1 MLQAGA
7 AILQRAERGENDLAA
22 SLAGGEKEG
31 LALSDG
37 GRVAVIGGGP
47 AGTFFTYF
55 LLSLAESVDLALSVD
70 IYEPRRFDNPGP
82 AGCNHC
88 GGIVSESLVQLL
100 ATEGINLPP
109 TLVQRGI
116 ESYVLHMDVGNVR
129 IETPLHEKRIAAVF
143 RGGGPR
149 VCEDAGASRGF
160 DGFLLDLAVA
170 SGANVVRKL
179 VSEVSWQ
186 KDRPELTCSDGS
198 SAAYD
203 LLAVAAGVN
212 SQVLQLFGEAAPRY
226 RSPETLKTFI
236 CEFKLTQ
243 ESIDRHIG
251 PSMHVFLLD
260 IPRLEFAALIP
271 KGRFLTLCILGHDVD
286 NALVNAFLSA
296 PEVTACFPDAT
307 VPRPVCHCFPR
318 VNVEAAMQPYTD
330 RIVWIGD
337 SGVARLYKDGI
348 GSAYRVAKAAAKTV
362 VHHGISA
369 EDFRRHFWPACKR
382 IDNDNSIAKLIFAAS
397 TLIQKMR
404 FLRRGVLRMT
414 ANEQQRRASRRHMS
428 MALWDLF
435 TGSAP
440 YKEVL
445 SRSFH
450 PEFPLMLCWNLIAGN
465 LARRR
470 GAAKD
475 RSYE

>member
-1 MLQAGA
+1 M
-7 AILQRAERGENDLAA
+7 
-22 SLAGGEKEG
+22 
-31 LALSDG
+31 
-37 GRVAVIGGGP
+37 
-47 AGTFFTYF
+47 
-55 LLSLAESVDLALSVD
+55 
-70 IYEPRRFDNPGP
+70 
-82 AGCNHC
+82 
-88 GGIVSESLVQLL
+88 QLL

-109 TLVQRGI
+109 SIVQRGI

-143 RGGGPR
+143 RGNGPR
-149 VCEDAGASRGF
+149 VSEPVGASGSF
-160 DGFLLDLAVA
+160 DSYLLGLAVS
-170 SGANVVRKL
+170 SGASVVRKL
-179 VSEVSWQ
+179 VSEISW
-186 KDRPELTCSDGS
+186 DRGRPQLTCSDGCG
-198 SAAYD
+198 AAYD
-203 LLAVAAGVN
+203 LLVVAAGVN
-212 SQVLQLFGEAAPRY
+212 SQALQLFDEAAPQY
-226 RSPETLKTFI
+226 RSPATLKTFI

-243 ESIDRHIG
+243 ELIDKHIG

-271 KGRFLTLCILGHDVD
+271 KGQFLTLCILGHDVD
-286 NALVNAFLSA
+286 NELINAFLSA
-296 PEVTACFPDAT
+296 PEVTACFPGAA
-307 VPRPVCHCFPR
+307 VPSPVCHCFPR
-318 VNVEAAMQPYTD
+318 VNVEAAMRPYAD

-369 EDFRRHFWPACKR
+369 EDFRQHFWPACRR
-382 IDNDNSIAKLIFAAS
+382 IDNDNSVAKVIFAVS
-397 TLIQKMR
+397 GLIQKMR

-414 ANEQQRRASRRHMS
+414 ASEQQRRAARRHMS

-440 YKEVL
+440 YTEVL

-470 GAAKD
+470 DNVAEEPSHD
-475 RSYE
+475 

>member
-1 MLQAGA
+1 MTFG
-7 AILQRAERGENDLAA
+7 QRAGSLSDNLAA
-22 SLAGGEKEG
+22 SFAGVDANH

-37 GRVAVIGGGP
+37 SRVGVIGGGP
-47 AGTFFTYF
+47 AGAFFTYF
-55 LLSLAESVDLALSVD
+55 LLRLAESIDTSVSVD
-70 IYEPRRFDNPGP
+70 IYEPRSFAYQGP

-109 TLVQRGI
+109 SIVRRGI

-143 RGGGPR
+143 RGNGPR
-149 VCEDAGASRGF
+149 ISEPLDRSGSF
-160 DGFLLDLAVA
+160 DGYLLDLAAA
-170 SGANVVRKL
+170 SGAKVVRKL
-179 VSEVSWQ
+179 VSEISW
-186 KDRPELTCSDGS
+186 DRSRPQVTSSDGS
-198 SAAYD
+198 TATYD

-212 SQVLQLFGEAAPRY
+212 SQALKLFGEVAPEY
-226 RSPETLKTFI
+226 RAPKTLKTFI
-236 CEFKLTQ
+236 CEFKLSQ
-243 ESIDRHIG
+243 ETLDKHIG

-260 IPRLEFAALIP
+260 IARLEFAALIP
-271 KGRFLTLCILGHDVD
+271 KGEFLTLCLLGHDVD
-286 NALVNAFLSA
+286 NALIDTFLDA
-296 PEVTACFPDAT
+296 PEVKACFPDGV
-307 VPRPVCHCFPR
+307 VPSPVCHCFPR
-318 VNVEAAMQPYTD
+318 VNVEAAPQLYGD

-369 EDFRRHFWPACKR
+369 EDFQRHFRPACRR
-382 IDNDNSIAKLIFAAS
+382 IDNDNSIAKVIFAVS
-397 TLIQKMR
+397 GLIQRLR

-414 ANEQQRRASRRHMS
+414 ANEQQQQAKRRHMS
-428 MALWDLF
+428 TVLWDLF

-440 YKEVL
+440 YTEVL

-450 PEFPLMLCWNLIAGN
+450 PGFPAMLCWNLIAGN
-465 LARRR
+465 LARGRPN
-470 GAAKD
+470 GSEEQPHA
-475 RSYE
+475 

>member
-1 MLQAGA
+1 MAL
-7 AILQRAERGENDLAA
+7 LQRAARPSDNLAA
-22 SLAGGEKEG
+22 FFAGGDEG
-31 LALSDG
+31 RLALSDG
-37 GRVAVIGGGP
+37 SRIGVIGGGP

-55 LLSLAESVDLALSVD
+55 LLRLAKAVDLELSVD
-70 IYEPRRFDNPGP
+70 IYEPRSFAYQGP

-109 TLVQRGI
+109 SIVRRGI

-143 RGGGPR
+143 RGNGPR
-149 VCEDAGASRGF
+149 VSEPVGASGSF
-160 DGFLLDLAVA
+160 DGYLLELATA
-170 SGANVVRKL
+170 SGAKVVRKL
-179 VSEVSWQ
+179 VNGISWQGGRPEVS
-186 KDRPELTCSDGS
+186 CSDGS
-198 SAAYD
+198 TATYD

-212 SQVLQLFGEAAPRY
+212 SQALQLFHEAAPQY
-226 RSPETLKTFI
+226 HSPRTLKTFI
-236 CEFKLTQ
+236 CEFKLSP
-243 ESIDRHIG
+243 EAVDKHIG

-271 KGRFLTLCILGHDVD
+271 KGEFLTLCLLGHDVD
-286 NALVNAFLSA
+286 NALIDTFLSA
-296 PEVTACFPDAT
+296 PEVKACFPDGA
-307 VPRPVCHCFPR
+307 VPSPVCHCFPR
-318 VNVEAAMQPYTD
+318 VNVEAAAQPYAD

-362 VHHGISA
+362 VHHGVSV
-369 EDFRRHFWPACKR
+369 EDFRQHFWPACKR
-382 IDNDNSIAKLIFAAS
+382 IDNDNSIAKVIFTVS
-397 TLIQKMR
+397 GLIQKLR

-414 ANEQQRRASRRHMS
+414 ANEQQRHAKRRHMS
-428 MALWDLF
+428 TVLWDLF

-445 SRSFH
+445 QRSFH
-450 PEFPLMLCWNLIAGN
+450 PEFPAMLCWNLIAGN
-465 LARRR
+465 LARGRHN
-470 GAAKD
+470 G
-475 RSYE
+475 SEEQLHE